1 MDTGEYETNAL
12 LINNI
17 SSVSFAFYEPV
28 SPPPPSFGANALEL
42 ENPLRKDGYLVHVDV
57 VRRGLWCFR
66 LSRKDGTP
74 EGQPGPSNF
83 PKSLERCGY
92 ALSLVE
98 EGAFEP
104 FGLAKNRL
112 FGPSASNTPSSSSS
126 SAPIDVTSRSAQS
139 ATLATPQSLPIPGT
153 EQDYK
158 GSASAEAR
166 TSSSSMPIKD
176 AYEALV
182 SAVASAISSHFCA
195 KTGALPLNART
206 FLLSNASRATTS
218 NSSAI
223 LGTLRIYLTTTGALL
238 IAMSLS
244 RVGGITTLSEHVSRP
259 LPPLSVTVLAAPL
272 GVFATYQTI
281 AAAGGDSGTPGS
293 LGQSPADT
301 QVSRLRSEK
310 IDGPWRNICSKLS
323 QARNIS
329 SSTIASQSWLNLHR
343 VRRKPTEQ
351 KIDGRRTPTVGFS
364 PSMSWPSSLCFC
376 KAFSK
381 LAVADPAEERS
392 STSVNGN
399 YDPLSFAKSWFL
411 GAKDRDEL
419 LLKKKNEREK
429 NSAAAHEATLLDA
442 PAQNVS
448 ALSPL
453 ALRHTVA
460 PPGPVYLTPPDGVQN
475 IAGVTPSIDGTL
487 SSPGNHAATTAMVD
501 VDVGSNILTEPNG
514 GNWENM
520 VNKRDRTRG
529 SFDSENLFGDLGPD
543 MFGDTDITEADFNFF
558 DEEPG
563 GVDLGPLHL
572 PVIPNPEPT
581 TGPAAGLETLEGP
594 NFRIETADVPMSG
607 GPHSPVFTKP
617 ELRHARSSL
626 AEEKPRQ
633 TDPQG
638 NPNQYIGVKRPSSPF
653 TPDAV
658 YKKVRASFDNEGAV
672 QRNSLIYGPQRC
684 SIFEKIDFGPGL
696 SAVNSKYEAS
706 GRFHYS
712 ADRSKGANIPDSN
725 SPPTTDYLKR
735 HGKGR
740 KGLKDPPTNIC
751 QLFARVSNAQDST
764 SNRQSPLE
772 LQGTPSDADEVS
784 LVSDEDDST
793 CESDEPMSPMKSM
806 STRRRRIDDDGESL
820 ATSFKDLECIDA
832 TSPIIPLDLPYLSK
846 FEVDLPL
853 TRYFADPEPYHVQ
866 FSVSDIAFI
875 LAAQI
880 LTDQAT
886 TTTLSMLAASQSP
899 VQSKVDCRR
908 DLLNITRRS
917 VLELQ
922 SILPACVGTATD
934 CQFRPFIEVQD
945 IPFLGQPTRI
955 QPRTPGADQIRPSN
969 LWQIPS
975 PHFALRRYESKLSVL
990 PSAVTFWES
999 LGLGPSQGT
1008 KDIHAICVFPD
1019 FPGMTDS
1026 LLVFTDRMRSV
1037 YESLKLGSFN
1047 RLTNSNDITDG
1058 LVAFDVEKILEPLRE
1073 SSSFIGPSLLN
1084 GFSKLCKALSAVAV
1098 QETNFVV
1105 YFVFSPDISGSIV
1118 ESCLAFHQLFEG
1130 YKKTLASKRLPI
1142 VNDMVL
1148 QLIPIDFVS
1157 SSTSLANPSPAEFTK
1172 LALET
1177 YDRCTLFGGPM
1188 PSPAIVLEQP
1198 PPRHI
1203 DFKLTSNPSAS
1214 LLHENSCLHVAYAQ
1228 SVDERW
1234 VTAAWTDN
1242 RGVQQLTTS
1251 YCLGRKGKSISTPFA
1266 DVAREI
1272 WETTRRLISAWK
1284 VHWRIIIAKC
1294 GVMEQHEI
1302 DLWASLTQT
1311 ESKAAM
1317 SLTLLTVDTD
1327 PSLQLI
1333 PPAAKIPTSAAS
1345 AFYTTPVSTPQPSTV
1360 SPEQSALTPGNG
1372 SGGGDSNHV
1381 TGAATQPNNVAPEP
1395 SDADSTLTDV
1405 TDHTWGAVLAH
1416 RLSINPHAPAADF
1429 GQTALISGYLVK
1441 RGGARVDDPP
1451 VLIEVNVVYVHQYGT
1466 GSSTKESPGSTNNSS
1481 SGAPS
1486 SAHAPA
1492 HVQPPAPSPTVHTPP
1507 PHLHHPRAYE
1517 PLLREVL
1524 AHYRALGTLARARG
1538 VTDREVDARPWHVAA
1553 AEKGVRALYMLM

>member
-74 EGQPGPSNF
+74 ESQPGPSSF
-83 PKSLERCGY
+83 PKLLERCGY
-92 ALSLVE
+92 TLSLVE

-104 FGLAKNRL
+104 FGLAKSRL
-112 FGPSASNTPSSSSS
+112 FGPSATNTPSSSSS
-126 SAPIDVTSRSAQS
+126 SAPTDVTFRSAQS

-158 GSASAEAR
+158 GSVSAEAR

-206 FLLSNASRATTS
+206 FRLSNASRATTG

-244 RVGGITTLSEHVSRP
+244 RVDGITTLSEHVSRP

-301 QVSRLRSEK
+301 QVSRLRPEK
-310 IDGPWRNICSKLS
+310 VDGPWRNIC
-323 QARNIS
+323 
-329 SSTIASQSWLNLHR
+329 
-343 VRRKPTEQ
+343 
-351 KIDGRRTPTVGFS
+351 
-364 PSMSWPSSLCFC
+364 
-376 KAFSK
+376 
-381 LAVADPAEERS
+381 
-392 STSVNGN
+392 
-399 YDPLSFAKSWFL
+399 
-411 GAKDRDEL
+411 AKDRDEL

-429 NSAAAHEATLLDA
+429 NSAAAQEATLLDA

-475 IAGVTPSIDGTL
+475 IAGVTPSIDGAL

-520 VNKRDRTRG
+520 VNKRDRTRS

-563 GVDLGPLHL
+563 GVDLGSLHL

-581 TGPAAGLETLEGP
+581 AGPAAGLESLEGP

-638 NPNQYIGVKRPSSPF
+638 NRHQYIGVKRPSSPF

-658 YKKVRASFDNEGAV
+658 YKKVRASFDTEGSV
-672 QRNSLIYGPQRC
+672 RRNSLAYGPQHG
-684 SIFEKIDFGPGL
+684 SIFEKIDFGPDL

-712 ADRSKGANIPDSN
+712 ADRSKGTDVPDSN

-735 HGKGR
+735 HGKRR
-740 KGLKDPPTNIC
+740 KSLKDPPTNIC
-751 QLFARVSNAQDST
+751 QLFARASNAQDST

-772 LQGTPSDADEVS
+772 IQDTPSDADELS

-820 ATSFKDLECIDA
+820 ATSFKDLE
-832 TSPIIPLDLPYLSK
+832 L
-846 FEVDLPL
+846 
-853 TRYFADPEPYHVQ
+853 
-866 FSVSDIAFI
+866 
-875 LAAQI
+875 
-880 LTDQAT
+880 
-886 TTTLSMLAASQSP
+886 
-899 VQSKVDCRR
+899 
-908 DLLNITRRS
+908 
-917 VLELQ
+917 LELQ
-922 SILPACVGTATD
+922 SILPACVGTAAD

-945 IPFLGQPTRI
+945 VPFLGQPTRI

-999 LGLGPSQGT
+999 LGLGPSRGT
-1008 KDIHAICVFPD
+1008 KDINAICIFPD
-1019 FPGMTDS
+1019 FPGMTES

-1047 RLTNSNDITDG
+1047 RLTNSNDIADG
-1058 LVAFDVEKILEPLRE
+1058 LVAFDVETILEPLRE
-1073 SSSFIGPSLLN
+1073 SSSFMGPSLLN
-1084 GFSKLCKALSAVAV
+1084 GFSKLCKALSATTV

-1234 VTAAWTDN
+1234 ITAAWTDN
-1242 RGVQQLTTS
+1242 RGVQQQTTS
-1251 YCLGRKGKSISTPFA
+1251 YCLGRKGKSISTSFA

-1302 DLWASLTQT
+1302 DLWAGLTQT

-1360 SPEQSALTPGNG
+1360 SPEQSALTPGSG
-1372 SGGGDSNHV
+1372 SGGGDSTHV
-1381 TGAATQPNNVAPEP
+1381 TGAAMQPNNVAPEP

-1441 RGGARVDDPP
+1441 RSGARVDDPP

-1466 GSSTKESPGSTNNSS
+1466 CSSTKESPGNPNSSS
-1481 SGAPS
+1481 SGAAS

-1492 HVQPPAPSPTVHTPP
+1492 HVQPPAASPTVHTPP

>member
-42 ENPLRKDGYLVHVDV
+42 ESPLRKDGYLVHVDA

-74 EGQPGPSNF
+74 EGQPGPSGF

-104 FGLAKNRL
+104 FGLAKSRL

-126 SAPIDVTSRSAQS
+126 SGPIDATFRSAQP
-139 ATLATPQSLPIPGT
+139 ATLTTQQSLPIPGT

-158 GSASAEAR
+158 GSVSAEAR

-195 KTGALPLNART
+195 KTGALPLNSRT
-206 FLLSNASRATTS
+206 FLLANASRAATN
-218 NSSAI
+218 NSSAV
-223 LGTLRIYLTTTGALL
+223 LGTLRIYLTTSGALL
-238 IAMSLS
+238 IALSLS
-244 RVGGITTLSEHVSRP
+244 RVDGITTLSEHASRP
-259 LPPLSVTVLAAPL
+259 LTPLSVTVLAAPL

-301 QVSRLRSEK
+301 QVSRLRPEK
-310 IDGPWRNICSKLS
+310 VDGPWRNIC
-323 QARNIS
+323 
-329 SSTIASQSWLNLHR
+329 
-343 VRRKPTEQ
+343 
-351 KIDGRRTPTVGFS
+351 
-364 PSMSWPSSLCFC
+364 
-376 KAFSK
+376 
-381 LAVADPAEERS
+381 
-392 STSVNGN
+392 
-399 YDPLSFAKSWFL
+399 
-411 GAKDRDEL
+411 AKDRDEL

-429 NSAAAHEATLLDA
+429 NSAAAHEATLLDT

-460 PPGPVYLTPPDGVQN
+460 PPGPVYLTPPDAVQN
-475 IAGVTPSIDGTL
+475 IAGVAPSIDGTL

-563 GVDLGPLHL
+563 GVDLGSLHL

-581 TGPAAGLETLEGP
+581 VGPAVGLESLEGP
-594 NFRIETADVPMSG
+594 SFRIETADVPMSG

-633 TDPQG
+633 TVPQG
-638 NPNQYIGVKRPSSPF
+638 SPHQHIGVKRPPSPF

-672 QRNSLIYGPQRC
+672 QRNSLIYGPQHG

-712 ADRSKGANIPDSN
+712 ADRSKVTNIPDSN

-740 KGLKDPPTNIC
+740 KGLKDPPTNIG

-772 LQGTPSDADEVS
+772 IQGTPSDADELS
-784 LVSDEDDST
+784 PVSDEDDST

-832 TSPIIPLDLPYLSK
+832 ASPIIPLDLPYLSK

-866 FSVSDIAFI
+866 FSVSDTAFI

-886 TTTLSMLAASQSP
+886 TTTLSMLAASQSH
-899 VQSKVDCRR
+899 VQSKIDCRR

-922 SILPACVGTATD
+922 SILPACVGTAAD

-945 IPFLGQPTRI
+945 VPFLGQPTRI
-955 QPRTPGADQIRPSN
+955 QPRTPGGDQIRPSN

-1008 KDIHAICVFPD
+1008 KDITAICVFPD

-1047 RLTNSNDITDG
+1047 RLTSSNDITDG
-1058 LVAFDVEKILEPLRE
+1058 LVAFDVEKVLEPLRE

-1084 GFSKLCKALSAVAV
+1084 GFAKLCKALSAMTV

-1105 YFVFSPDISGSIV
+1105 YFVFTPDVSGSIV
-1118 ESCLAFHQLFEG
+1118 ESCLAFYQLFEG

-1234 VTAAWTDN
+1234 ITAAWTDN

-1294 GVMEQHEI
+1294 GIMEHHEI
-1302 DLWASLTQT
+1302 DLWASLPQT

-1360 SPEQSALTPGNG
+1360 SPEQSALTPGSG
-1372 SGGGDSNHV
+1372 SGGGDSTHV
-1381 TGAATQPNNVAPEP
+1381 TGAATQPNTVAPEP

-1405 TDHTWGAVLAH
+1405 TDHTWGAILAH

-1429 GQTALISGYLVK
+1429 GQTALISGYLAK

-1466 GSSTKESPGSTNNSS
+1466 GSSTKESPGNTTSS
-1481 SGAPS
+1481 SPGAAPP
-1486 SAHAPA
+1486 AHTPA
-1492 HVQPPAPSPTVHTPP
+1492 HVQPATPSPTVHTPP

-1517 PLLREVL
+1517 PMLREVL

>member
-1 MDTGEYETNAL
+1 MDTGEYETNVL

-28 SPPPPSFGANALEL
+28 SPPPLSFGANALEL

-66 LSRKDGTP
+66 LSRKDGAP

-104 FGLAKNRL
+104 FGLAKSRL

-126 SAPIDVTSRSAQS
+126 SAPTDGTFRSAQS
-139 ATLATPQSLPIPGT
+139 ATLATPQSLSIPGT
-153 EQDYK
+153 EQDCK
-158 GSASAEAR
+158 GSVSAEAR
-166 TSSSSMPIKD
+166 TGSSSLPIKD

-206 FLLSNASRATTS
+206 FRLPNTSPGITS
-218 NSSAI
+218 NSSAV

-244 RVGGITTLSEHVSRP
+244 RVDGITTLSEHLSRP
-259 LPPLSVTVLAAPL
+259 LPPLSVTVLVAPL

-281 AAAGGDSGTPGS
+281 AAARGDSGTPGS

-301 QVSRLRSEK
+301 QVSRLRTEK
-310 IDGPWRNICSKLS
+310 IDVPWRNIC
-323 QARNIS
+323 
-329 SSTIASQSWLNLHR
+329 
-343 VRRKPTEQ
+343 
-351 KIDGRRTPTVGFS
+351 
-364 PSMSWPSSLCFC
+364 
-376 KAFSK
+376 
-381 LAVADPAEERS
+381 
-392 STSVNGN
+392 
-399 YDPLSFAKSWFL
+399 
-411 GAKDRDEL
+411 AKDRDEL

-429 NSAAAHEATLLDA
+429 SSAAAREATLLDA
-442 PAQNVS
+442 PAQNLS

-460 PPGPVYLTPPDGVQN
+460 PPGPVYLTPPDGVQTVP
-475 IAGVTPSIDGTL
+475 GVTPSIDGTL

-520 VNKRDRTRG
+520 VNKRDRTKG

-563 GVDLGPLHL
+563 GVDLGSLHL

-581 TGPAAGLETLEGP
+581 AGPGPGLESLEP
-594 NFRIETADVPMSG
+594 NFQIETADVPMSG

-633 TDPQG
+633 TNPQVD
-638 NPNQYIGVKRPSSPF
+638 QDRYIGVKRPSSPF

-672 QRNSLIYGPQRC
+672 QQNSLIYGPQHG
-684 SIFEKIDFGPGL
+684 SIFEKINFGPGL

-712 ADRSKGANIPDSN
+712 ADRSKGAGIPDSN

-735 HGKGR
+735 HGKRR
-740 KGLKDPPTNIC
+740 KSLKDPPTNIG
-751 QLFARVSNAQDST
+751 QLFARVSNAQDSA

-772 LQGTPSDADEVS
+772 IQGTPSDADELS

-832 TSPIIPLDLPYLSK
+832 TSPTIPLDLPYLSK

-866 FSVSDIAFI
+866 FSVSDTAFI

-899 VQSKVDCRR
+899 VQSKVDSRR

-922 SILPACVGTATD
+922 SILPACVGSAAD

-945 IPFLGQPTRI
+945 VPFLGQPTRI

-1008 KDIHAICVFPD
+1008 KDINAVCVFPD
-1019 FPGMTDS
+1019 FPGMADS

-1058 LVAFDVEKILEPLRE
+1058 LVAFDVETILEPLRE

-1084 GFSKLCKALSAVAV
+1084 GFSKLCKALSAMTV
-1098 QETNFVV
+1098 QGTNFVV

-1118 ESCLAFHQLFEG
+1118 EACLAFHQLFEG

-1172 LALET
+1172 LAVET

-1214 LLHENSCLHVAYAQ
+1214 LLHENSCVHVAYAQ

-1234 VTAAWTDN
+1234 ITAAWTDN
-1242 RGVQQLTTS
+1242 RGVQQLTAS
-1251 YCLGRKGKSISTPFA
+1251 YCLGRRGKSISTPFA

-1302 DLWASLTQT
+1302 DLWASLAQT

-1333 PPAAKIPTSAAS
+1333 PPAAKMPTSAAS
-1345 AFYTTPVSTPQPSTV
+1345 AFYTTPVSTPQPSTL
-1360 SPEQSALTPGNG
+1360 SPEQSALTPGSG
-1372 SGGGDSNHV
+1372 SGGGDSTHL
-1381 TGAATQPNNVAPEP
+1381 TGATIQPNNVAPEP

-1451 VLIEVNVVYVHQYGT
+1451 VLIEINVVYVHQYGT
-1466 GSSTKESPGSTNNSS
+1466 GSSTKESPGNASSSS
-1481 SGAPS
+1481 SGPAS

-1492 HVQPPAPSPTVHTPP
+1492 HAQPPASSPTVHTPP

-1553 AEKGVRALYMLM
+1553 AEKGVRALYILM

>member
-74 EGQPGPSNF
+74 EGQPGPSSF
-83 PKSLERCGY
+83 PKSVERCGY

-104 FGLAKNRL
+104 FGLAKSRL

-126 SAPIDVTSRSAQS
+126 SAPIDVIFRSAQS

-158 GSASAEAR
+158 GSVSAEAR

-176 AYEALV
+176 AYEAFV

-238 IAMSLS
+238 IAMS
-244 RVGGITTLSEHVSRP
+244 
-259 LPPLSVTVLAAPL
+259 
-272 GVFATYQTI
+272 
-281 AAAGGDSGTPGS
+281 
-293 LGQSPADT
+293 
-301 QVSRLRSEK
+301 
-310 IDGPWRNICSKLS
+310 
-323 QARNIS
+323 
-329 SSTIASQSWLNLHR
+329 
-343 VRRKPTEQ
+343 
-351 KIDGRRTPTVGFS
+351 
-364 PSMSWPSSLCFC
+364 
-376 KAFSK
+376 
-381 LAVADPAEERS
+381 
-392 STSVNGN
+392 
-399 YDPLSFAKSWFL
+399 
-411 GAKDRDEL
+411 AKDRDEL

-475 IAGVTPSIDGTL
+475 IAGVTPAIDGAL
-487 SSPGNHAATTAMVD
+487 SSPGNHAATTTMVD

-514 GNWENM
+514 GNWDNM

-563 GVDLGPLHL
+563 GVDLGSLHL
-572 PVIPNPEPT
+572 PAIPNPEPT
-581 TGPAAGLETLEGP
+581 AGPAAGLESLEGP
-594 NFRIETADVPMSG
+594 NFRTEAADVPMSG

-638 NPNQYIGVKRPSSPF
+638 KPHQYIGVKRPSSPF

-658 YKKVRASFDNEGAV
+658 YKKVRASSDNEGAV
-672 QRNSLIYGPQRC
+672 RRNSLMYGPQHG
-684 SIFEKIDFGPGL
+684 SIFEKIAFGPEL

-712 ADRSKGANIPDSN
+712 ADRSKGADIPDSN

-735 HGKGR
+735 HGKTR
-740 KGLKDPPTNIC
+740 KSLKDPPTNIE
-751 QLFARVSNAQDST
+751 LFARASNAQDTT

-772 LQGTPSDADEVS
+772 IQGTPSDADELS
-784 LVSDEDDST
+784 LESDEDHST
-793 CESDEPMSPMKSM
+793 CESDEPTSPMKSM

-853 TRYFADPEPYHVQ
+853 TRYFADPEPYRVQ

-922 SILPACVGTATD
+922 SILPACVGTAAD

-945 IPFLGQPTRI
+945 VPFLGQPTRI

-999 LGLGPSQGT
+999 LGLGPSRGT
-1008 KDIHAICVFPD
+1008 KDINAICVFPD
-1019 FPGMTDS
+1019 FPGMTES
-1026 LLVFTDRMRSV
+1026 MLVFTDRMRSV

-1058 LVAFDVEKILEPLRE
+1058 LVAFDIETILEPLRE

-1084 GFSKLCKALSAVAV
+1084 GFSKLCKALSAMTV

-1203 DFKLTSNPSAS
+1203 DFKLTPNPSAS

-1234 VTAAWTDN
+1234 ITAAWTDN

-1284 VHWRIIIAKC
+1284 VHWRIIVAKC

-1360 SPEQSALTPGNG
+1360 SPEQGALTPGSG
-1372 SGGGDSNHV
+1372 SGGGDNTHV
-1381 TGAATQPNNVAPEP
+1381 TGAAIQPNSVAPEP

-1441 RGGARVDDPP
+1441 RGGPRVDDPP
-1451 VLIEVNVVYVHQYGT
+1451 VLIEVNVVYVHQYAT
-1466 GSSTKESPGSTNNSS
+1466 SSSTKESPGNPNSGS
-1481 SGAPS
+1481 SGAAS

-1507 PHLHHPRAYE
+1507 LHLHHPRAYE
-1517 PLLREVL
+1517 PVLREVL